1 MSTIICFVVFSA
13 GYPSVQTQRKKA
25 TLKSNHVCERFFI

>member
-13 GYPSVQTQRKKA
+13 GYPSVQPQRKKA
-25 TLKSNHVCERFFI
+25 TLISIKWKKLYL

>member
-25 TLKSNHVCERFFI
+25 TLK